1 MMAWRPAEM
10 SVMPSVCVFH
20 LSSMGN
26 CTPLP
31 LFFLN
36 SVLQLLAKVVNGR
49 LAFSVV
55 AASVKSRNI
64 LSSHL
69 ILFARRWLF

>member
-1 MMAWRPAEM
+1 MAWRPAEM

-20 LSSMGN
+20 LSGVDN

-36 SVLQLLAKVVNGR
+36 SVLRLLVKVANGR

-55 AASVKSRNI
+55 AASVESPNI
-64 LSSHL
+64 LSSNL
-69 ILFARRWLF
+69 ILFAR